1 MIMTIKRFRFDIPK
15 LRRAIVVEDQV
26 LNGQV
31 HKIRVKR
38 LGRPVDKRRVEDII
52 TPDIIAIRQEIAKEV
67 IRDML
72 IDLYGDEMETLK
84 SVPELLRIVASKLE
98 EK

>member
-1 MIMTIKRFRFDIPK
+1 MRLGIRHFNTYM
-15 LRRAIVVEDQV
+15 LGRAIKMVEDQV

-31 HKIRVKR
+31 HEIRVKR

-52 TPDIIAIRQEIAKEV
+52 TPDIISIRQEIAKEV

-72 IDLYGDEMETLK
+72 IDLYGDEIETVK